1 MPRRLTVML
10 LCLLGAIAPADAASL
25 QDLQNL
31 LEQKRYSAAA
41 ETGAQL
47 LQQYPDGER
56 VRFLVAYAYQMNGQ
70 AEQAIAL
77 YRALIVDNP
86 GLPEPRNNLAMIY
99 LERGDYDRASQMLIE
114 AINSHPSYATAYDNL
129 SRIYKGIAS
138 EAYRRAVSESSEPAK
153 YRHDIELT
161 PLARLESLSPG
172 DITDFIAV
180 GLGKQAPAIILRY
193 WAPRSPGLTDTGIF
207 WVRPAPSESVRAT
220 GSATPDAIEIANR
233 GTLLIERVKRWAR
246 AWSDKD
252 FDAYTGYYA
261 PDYRADQATREQ
273 WIAQR
278 RSRIL
283 RPGDIRVAVD
293 AFEIRS
299 RSENRAIIDFRQ
311 SFDSPTYSDRVV
323 KRLVLNRIGGQW
335 KITEER
341 VLSVL

>member
-56 VRFLVAYAYQMNGQ
+56 IRFLVAYAYQMNGQ

-172 DITDFIAV
+172 DDA
-180 GLGKQAPAIILRY
+180 
-193 WAPRSPGLTDTGIF
+193 
-207 WVRPAPSESVRAT
+207 

>member
-172 DITDFIAV
+172 DDA
-180 GLGKQAPAIILRY
+180 
-193 WAPRSPGLTDTGIF
+193 
-207 WVRPAPSESVRAT
+207 